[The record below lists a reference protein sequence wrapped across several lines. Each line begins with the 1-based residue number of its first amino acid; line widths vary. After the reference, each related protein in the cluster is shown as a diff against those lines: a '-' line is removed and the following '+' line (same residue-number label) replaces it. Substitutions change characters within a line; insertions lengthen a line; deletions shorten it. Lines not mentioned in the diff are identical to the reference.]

1 MSCKAS
7 ILCRS
12 LAVTIVAGLFFISCN
27 SVNDDVIPS
36 IPVYLNLTSASLWNT
51 YGVAGY
57 GDYRIF
63 VKELRQPSNF
73 AYTEQTSTGFG
84 GVLLVNGTNPFS
96 LEAGVPMAYDL
107 ACPVERRSD
116 VRISMQISQL
126 FPVAVCPVCGSHFD
140 VVERGGS
147 PIDGPA
153 LADKLGLR
161 RFECRQGAYGGFLI
175 INY

>member
-1 MSCKAS
+1 MSRKAS
-7 ILCRS
+7 IFCRS
-12 LAVTIVAGLFFISCN
+12 LVLSLVAGLLLNSCN

-73 AYTEQTSTGFG
+73 AYTEQTSTGYG
-84 GVLLVNGTNPFS
+84 GVLLINGTNPFT
-96 LEAGVPMAYDL
+96 LEAGVPVAYDL
-107 ACPVERRSD
+107 ACPVERRAD
-116 VRISMQISQL
+116 VRLSMQKSDL
-126 FPVAVCPVCGSHFD
+126 FPIAVCPVCGSKYD

-147 PIDGPA
+147 PIEGPA

-161 RFECRQGAYGGFLI
+161 RFECREGAYGGYLI
-175 INY
+175 FNY

>member
-12 LAVTIVAGLFFISCN
+12 LAVTIVAGLLFNSCN
-27 SVNDDVIPS
+27 SINDDVIPS

-107 ACPVERRSD
+107 S
-116 VRISMQISQL
+116 
-126 FPVAVCPVCGSHFD
+126 
-140 VVERGGS
+140 
-147 PIDGPA
+147 
-153 LADKLGLR
+153 
-161 RFECRQGAYGGFLI
+161 LI
-175 INY
+175 HI